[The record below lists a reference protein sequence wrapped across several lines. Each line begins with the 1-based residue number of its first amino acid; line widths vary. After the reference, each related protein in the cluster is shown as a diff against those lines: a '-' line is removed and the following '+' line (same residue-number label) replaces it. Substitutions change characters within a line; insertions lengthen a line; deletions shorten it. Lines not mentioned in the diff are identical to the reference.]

1 MHKETSTIM
10 ALEVPFTPGGFAEIG
25 TSMLGWADV
34 AHAMVR
40 PVLVQHRAKAWGRA
54 MLST

>member
-10 ALEVPFTPGGFAEIG
+10 TLEAPFMPGGFAEIG

-34 AHAMVR
+34 AHAMAK
-40 PVLVQHRAKAWGRA
+40 PVLVQHRAETQGRA
-54 MLST
+54 MFST